1 MNSAQMTEPV
11 EPSVTVAEQS
21 GASISGP
28 LNNSLD
34 PHVERRVGRRV
45 AAIAAVTVVLL
56 GVALIVGTLPR
67 LRQERKVNAA
77 AAEIA
82 AAPQRVTVTKVEAM
96 APEAERVLPGN
107 CLPLLEA
114 AIFART
120 NGYIKSRLV
129 DIGDR
134 VKEGQLLAEISA
146 PDVDAQL
153 AQAEADLEL
162 AKDNLPLAEANSNFA
177 QITLKRF
184 IESGPGTGVSLLQL
198 DQQKA
203 TVETTAAQVEAT
215 KASIKVNE
223 AAVQRFT
230 VLQGFQ
236 RIIAPFPGVITA
248 RNIDPGD
255 LIVADTPSTTKELF
269 HLMRTDT
276 LRVFVDVPQV
286 FATGIKVD
294 QDAVIYRRED
304 LQTQYPGKV
313 VRTANAL
320 DPNTRTLL
328 TEVDVPNPD
337 DALRPGMYVQ
347 VKFIFDRQIPPLMI
361 PAAALVV
368 SSTGA
373 QQVAIPDEEHHV
385 QYRTVQLGRDFGA
398 EIEVLSGLKAGETVI
413 VHPGDALPSG
423 TVVEPTPLSTT
434 PGT

>member
-1 MNSAQMTEPV
+1 MISALIVDQTEPRLRAG
-11 EPSVTVAEQS
+11 EQGETSVSKESDTPAVVFAGS
-21 GASISGP
+21 
-28 LNNSLD
+28 
-34 PHVERRVGRRV
+34 RVGRRV
-45 AAIAAVTVVLL
+45 VVIVALVAVLL
-56 GVALIVGTLPR
+56 SGALVAGTLPR
-67 LRQERKVNAA
+67 LRQARKVSAA
-77 AAEIA
+77 AAEVA

-107 CLPLLEA
+107 SLPLLEA

-162 AKDNLPLAEANSNFA
+162 AKDNLPLAEANSNLA

-230 VLQGFQ
+230 VMQGFQ

-255 LIVADTPSTTKELF
+255 LIAADTPSTTKELF

-276 LRVFVDVPQV
+276 LRVFVNVPQV

-347 VKFIFDRQIPPLMI
+347 VKFIFDRHIPPLMI

-368 SSTGA
+368 TSTGA
-373 QQVAIPDEEHHV
+373 QQVAVPDEQNHV

-398 EIEVLSGLKAGETVI
+398 EIEVMAGLKAGETII
-413 VHPGDALPSG
+413 VHPGDALAGG
-423 TVVEPTPLSTT
+423 TVVQPVELPTT
-434 PGT
+434 PGP